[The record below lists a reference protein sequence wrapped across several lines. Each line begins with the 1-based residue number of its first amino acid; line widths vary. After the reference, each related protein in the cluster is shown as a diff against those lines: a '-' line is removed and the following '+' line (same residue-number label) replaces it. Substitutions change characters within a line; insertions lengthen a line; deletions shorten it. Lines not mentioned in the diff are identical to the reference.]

1 MHGGSEFDGSA
12 AAFMGGGFM
21 PTQSAQPSSSD
32 SSSFSI
38 SKNRE
43 ARCLFP
49 LTVKQINNLTSNDES
64 NLIIDGAEV
73 NNVTIVGRVS
83 HKEDKASE
91 YSFLV
96 DDGTGQI
103 ECTQWVQE
111 SLDTEQMGEIFLFF
125 FRLNTIFTTSLF
137 ATEKIVYVGLL
148 GFCEEIKRESWKITT
163 CFLGKEISGVRMP
176 SFLSVVGMYV
186 RVHGHL
192 RGLQGRRFL
201 NVFSIR
207 PVIDFNEVPNHFI
220 ECIYVHFYNT
230 RIRGVTAQ
238 PPVAN
243 STNTSLKG
251 YQAAPPYQSSAYSS
265 ADGLNN
271 ASQMILNFL
280 QQPSY
285 LTTEGA
291 HYDAIAGQLK
301 IPTDKLKEV
310 LQMLVDNGLVYTT
323 INDDYYKSTVNA

>member
-21 PTQSAQPSSSD
+21 PAQSALPSSSD

-91 YSFLV
+91 YSFLI

-111 SLDTEQMGEIFLFF
+111 SLDTEQMGEIL
-125 FRLNTIFTTSLF
+125 
-137 ATEKIVYVGLL
+137 VD
-148 GFCEEIKRESWKITT
+148 
-163 CFLGKEISGVRMP
+163 
-176 SFLSVVGMYV
+176 MYV

-207 PVIDFNEVPNHFI
+207 PVTDFNEVPNHFI

-310 LQMLVDNGLVYTT
+310 LQVLVDNGLVYTT

>member
-1 MHGGSEFDGSA
+1 MYGDTEFDGSA

-21 PTQSAQPSSSD
+21 PNQSAHPPSSD

-49 LTVKQINNLTSNDES
+49 LTVKQINNLTSSDEF
-64 NLIIDGAEV
+64 NFVIDGAEV

-91 YSFLV
+91 YSFFV

-103 ECTQWVQE
+103 ECTKWVQE
-111 SLDTEQMGEIFLFF
+111 SLDTEQMGEIL
-125 FRLNTIFTTSLF
+125 
-137 ATEKIVYVGLL
+137 VD
-148 GFCEEIKRESWKITT
+148 
-163 CFLGKEISGVRMP
+163 
-176 SFLSVVGMYV
+176 MYV

-192 RGLQGRRFL
+192 RGLQSRRFL

-207 PVIDFNEVPNHFI
+207 PVTDFNEVPNHFI

-230 RIRGVTAQ
+230 RLRGVTAQ

-243 STNTSLKG
+243 STNTPLRG
-251 YQAAPPYQSSAYSS
+251 YLAAPPCQSSAYSS

-280 QQPSY
+280 QQPSF

-291 HYDAIAGQLK
+291 HYDAIACQLK
-301 IPTDKLKEV
+301 ITTDKLKEA

>member
-21 PTQSAQPSSSD
+21 PNQSAQPSSSD
-32 SSSFSI
+32 SSSFAI

-43 ARCLFP
+43 ARCLFS

-111 SLDTEQMGEIFLFF
+111 SLDTEQMGEIL
-125 FRLNTIFTTSLF
+125 
-137 ATEKIVYVGLL
+137 
-148 GFCEEIKRESWKITT
+148 
-163 CFLGKEISGVRMP
+163 
-176 SFLSVVGMYV
+176 VGMYV

-207 PVIDFNEVPNHFI
+207 PVTDFNEVPNHFI

>member
-12 AAFMGGGFM
+12 AAFIGGGFM
-21 PTQSAQPSSSD
+21 PTQSALPSSSD

-91 YSFLV
+91 YSFLI

-111 SLDTEQMGEIFLFF
+111 SLDTEQMGEIL
-125 FRLNTIFTTSLF
+125 
-137 ATEKIVYVGLL
+137 
-148 GFCEEIKRESWKITT
+148 
-163 CFLGKEISGVRMP
+163 
-176 SFLSVVGMYV
+176 VGMYV

-207 PVIDFNEVPNHFI
+207 PVTDFNEVPNHFI
-220 ECIYVHFYNT
+220 ECIYVHFYNI

-291 HYDAIAGQLK
+291 HYDAIAGQLN

-310 LQMLVDNGLVYTT
+310 LQVLVDNGLVYTT

>member
-38 SKNRE
+38 SKVPFLFSSLFTLLSSDHQNYKFLNRE

-111 SLDTEQMGEIFLFF
+111 SLDTEQMGEIL
-125 FRLNTIFTTSLF
+125 
-137 ATEKIVYVGLL
+137 
-148 GFCEEIKRESWKITT
+148 
-163 CFLGKEISGVRMP
+163 
-176 SFLSVVGMYV
+176 VGMYV

-207 PVIDFNEVPNHFI
+207 SLLDKVGVRPVTDFNEVPNHFI

-285 LTTEGA
+285 L
-291 HYDAIAGQLK
+291 
-301 IPTDKLKEV
+301 
-310 LQMLVDNGLVYTT
+310 
-323 INDDYYKSTVNA
+323 

>member
-1 MHGGSEFDGSA
+1 MYGDTEFDGSA

-21 PTQSAQPSSSD
+21 PNQSAHPPSSD

-49 LTVKQINNLTSNDES
+49 LTVKQINNLTSSDES
-64 NLIIDGAEV
+64 NFVIDGAEV

-91 YSFLV
+91 YSFFV

-103 ECTQWVQE
+103 ECTKWVQE
-111 SLDTEQMGEIFLFF
+111 SLDTEQMGEIL
-125 FRLNTIFTTSLF
+125 
-137 ATEKIVYVGLL
+137 VD
-148 GFCEEIKRESWKITT
+148 
-163 CFLGKEISGVRMP
+163 
-176 SFLSVVGMYV
+176 MYV

-192 RGLQGRRFL
+192 RGLQSRRFL

-207 PVIDFNEVPNHFI
+207 SLLDKLYGRSPVNITCSQICSGLLQTLTRFQTTFI

-230 RIRGVTAQ
+230 RLRGVTAQ

-243 STNTSLKG
+243 STNTPLRG
-251 YQAAPPYQSSAYSS
+251 YLAAPPCQSSAYSS

-280 QQPSY
+280 QQPSF

-291 HYDAIAGQLK
+291 HYDAIACQLK
-301 IPTDKLKEV
+301 ITTDKLKEA

>member
-1 MHGGSEFDGSA
+1 MYGSSQFDGSA

-21 PTQSAQPSSSD
+21 PTQTAHPPSD
-32 SSSFSI
+32 SSSI

-49 LTVKQINNLTSNDES
+49 LTVKQISNLASNDES
-64 NLIIDGAEV
+64 NFTIDGAEV
-73 NNVTIVGRVS
+73 NNVTVVGRVS

-91 YSFLV
+91 YTFLV

-103 ECTQWVQE
+103 ECTKWVQE
-111 SLDTEQMGEIFLFF
+111 SLDTEQMGEIL
-125 FRLNTIFTTSLF
+125 
-137 ATEKIVYVGLL
+137 
-148 GFCEEIKRESWKITT
+148 
-163 CFLGKEISGVRMP
+163 
-176 SFLSVVGMYV
+176 VGMYV

-207 PVIDFNEVPNHFI
+207 PVTDFNEIPGHFI

-230 RIRGVTAQ
+230 RLQGVTSQ

-243 STNTSLKG
+243 STSIPLKG
-251 YQAAPPYQSSAYSS
+251 YQTAPPYQSSVYSS

-271 ASQMILNFL
+271 VSQMILNFL
-280 QQPSY
+280 QQPAY
-285 LTTEGA
+285 LNTEGA
-291 HYDAIAGQLK
+291 HYDVIARQLN
-301 IPTDKLKEV
+301 IPMNKLKEE

>member
-21 PTQSAQPSSSD
+21 PTQSALPSSSD

-91 YSFLV
+91 YSFLI

-111 SLDTEQMGEIFLFF
+111 SLDTEQMGEIL
-125 FRLNTIFTTSLF
+125 
-137 ATEKIVYVGLL
+137 VD
-148 GFCEEIKRESWKITT
+148 
-163 CFLGKEISGVRMP
+163 
-176 SFLSVVGMYV
+176 MYV

-207 PVIDFNEVPNHFI
+207 PVTDFNEVPNHFI

-310 LQMLVDNGLVYTT
+310 LQVLVDNGLVYTT

>member
-21 PTQSAQPSSSD
+21 PTQSALPSSSD

-91 YSFLV
+91 YSFLI

-111 SLDTEQMGEIFLFF
+111 SLDTEQMGEIL
-125 FRLNTIFTTSLF
+125 
-137 ATEKIVYVGLL
+137 
-148 GFCEEIKRESWKITT
+148 
-163 CFLGKEISGVRMP
+163 
-176 SFLSVVGMYV
+176 VGMYV

-201 NVFSIR
+201 NIFSIR
-207 PVIDFNEVPNHFI
+207 PVTDFNEVPNHFI

-310 LQMLVDNGLVYTT
+310 LQVLVDNGLVYTT

>member
-21 PTQSAQPSSSD
+21 PNQSAQPSSSD
-32 SSSFSI
+32 SSSFAI

-111 SLDTEQMGEIFLFF
+111 SLDTEQMGEIL
-125 FRLNTIFTTSLF
+125 
-137 ATEKIVYVGLL
+137 
-148 GFCEEIKRESWKITT
+148 
-163 CFLGKEISGVRMP
+163 
-176 SFLSVVGMYV
+176 VGMYV

-207 PVIDFNEVPNHFI
+207 PVTDFNEVPNHFI

>member
-1 MHGGSEFDGSA
+1 MERVTMYGSSQFDGSA

-21 PTQSAQPSSSD
+21 PTQSAHPPSD
-32 SSSFSI
+32 SSSI

-43 ARCLFP
+43 TRCLFP
-49 LTVKQINNLTSNDES
+49 LTVKQINNLASNDES
-64 NLIIDGAEV
+64 NFIIDGAEV

-91 YSFLV
+91 HTFLV

-103 ECTQWVQE
+103 ECTKWVQE
-111 SLDTEQMGEIFLFF
+111 SLDTEQMGEIL
-125 FRLNTIFTTSLF
+125 
-137 ATEKIVYVGLL
+137 
-148 GFCEEIKRESWKITT
+148 
-163 CFLGKEISGVRMP
+163 
-176 SFLSVVGMYV
+176 VGMYV

-207 PVIDFNEVPNHFI
+207 PVTDFNEIPSHFI

-230 RIRGVTAQ
+230 RLRGVTAQ

-243 STNTSLKG
+243 STSTPLKG
-251 YQAAPPYQSSAYSS
+251 YQAAPPYQSSVYSS

-271 ASQMILNFL
+271 VSQMILNFL
-280 QQPSY
+280 QQPAY
-285 LTTEGA
+285 LSTEGA
-291 HYDAIAGQLK
+291 HYDVIARQLN
-301 IPTDKLKEV
+301 IPTNKLKEE
-310 LQMLVDNGLVYTT
+310 LQILVDNGLIYTT

>member
-21 PTQSAQPSSSD
+21 PTQSALPSSSD

-91 YSFLV
+91 YSFLI

-111 SLDTEQMGEIFLFF
+111 SLDTEQMGEIL
-125 FRLNTIFTTSLF
+125 
-137 ATEKIVYVGLL
+137 
-148 GFCEEIKRESWKITT
+148 
-163 CFLGKEISGVRMP
+163 
-176 SFLSVVGMYV
+176 VGMYV

-207 PVIDFNEVPNHFI
+207 PVTDFNEVPNHFI

-291 HYDAIAGQLK
+291 HYDAIAGQLN

-310 LQMLVDNGLVYTT
+310 LQVLVDNGLVYTT

>member
-21 PTQSAQPSSSD
+21 PNQSAQPSSSD
-32 SSSFSI
+32 SSSFAI

-111 SLDTEQMGEIFLFF
+111 SLDTEQMGEIL
-125 FRLNTIFTTSLF
+125 
-137 ATEKIVYVGLL
+137 
-148 GFCEEIKRESWKITT
+148 
-163 CFLGKEISGVRMP
+163 
-176 SFLSVVGMYV
+176 VGMYV

-207 PVIDFNEVPNHFI
+207 PVTDFNEVPNHFI

-301 IPTDKLKEV
+301 IPTDKLKS
-310 LQMLVDNGLVYTT
+310 LSLNL
-323 INDDYYKSTVNA
+323 SLSLSLLLCF

>member
-1 MHGGSEFDGSA
+1 MYGSSQFDGSA

-21 PTQSAQPSSSD
+21 PTQTAQPPSD

-49 LTVKQINNLTSNDES
+49 LTVKQINSLASNDES
-64 NLIIDGAEV
+64 NFIIDGAEV

-83 HKEDKASE
+83 HKEDKTSE
-91 YSFLV
+91 YTFLV

-103 ECTQWVQE
+103 ECTKW
-111 SLDTEQMGEIFLFF
+111 
-125 FRLNTIFTTSLF
+125 
-137 ATEKIVYVGLL
+137 
-148 GFCEEIKRESWKITT
+148 
-163 CFLGKEISGVRMP
+163 
-176 SFLSVVGMYV
+176 
-186 RVHGHL
+186 
-192 RGLQGRRFL
+192 
-201 NVFSIR
+201 
-207 PVIDFNEVPNHFI
+207 PVTDFNEIPSHFI

-230 RIRGVTAQ
+230 RLRGVTTQ

-243 STNTSLKG
+243 STSTPLKG

-265 ADGLNN
+265 ASGLNN

-280 QQPSY
+280 QQPVY
-285 LTTEGA
+285 LE
-291 HYDAIAGQLK
+291 
-301 IPTDKLKEV
+301 E